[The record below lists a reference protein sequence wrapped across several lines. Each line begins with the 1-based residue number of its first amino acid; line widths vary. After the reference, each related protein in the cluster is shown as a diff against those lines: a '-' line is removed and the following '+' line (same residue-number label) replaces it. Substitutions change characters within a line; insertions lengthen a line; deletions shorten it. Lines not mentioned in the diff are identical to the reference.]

1 MKKLFAVLI
10 CVLVGAPV
18 AFASSIH
25 WRKTLTELTD
35 NATYT
40 TSPNH
45 PETGDRGIVLGDN
58 GTAFYYYDTAWHES
72 PVGSDNKT
80 VQSARLGGTGQDSTS
95 WTGCYPKLMSGT
107 WACDD
112 NMSAMRNFL
121 GLEIGTDVLAPNGS
135 GASLTSVNASTIDV
149 IGDGGS
155 SSGNML
161 FITSSGTG
169 KTLYYASGL
178 TYNAFLDWTLGT
190 FVTGASTDAM
200 LALSGTSLLAGG
212 TDTNV
217 DINITPKGSGEVN
230 LPKVDIDAG
239 AIDGTAIGGTT
250 PAAGAF
256 TSLSASSTVSGTGIT
271 ALFASPPAIGG
282 TAPAA
287 ISGTTGTFSG
297 AVTASQ
303 FDVTRT
309 TDPQQVQLY
318 EGTGDGNE
326 SVTITTA
333 AMSGDATVTFTKS
346 LAFTGTMTD
355 GKLCTYT
362 SSGNVIACNT
372 SAEGSGDMLAANNL
386 DDVDNATAARRNLGL
401 EIGVDVPGIDPSL
414 TNDTVV
420 CVNSSENIGDC
431 SNLTW
436 DGNELDVN
444 GGIQLGGSTG
454 GSFVSNNGTFTLTG
468 SGDGADETINIDLNT
483 TSNTAI
489 ISSTTDVATVDFSAL
504 NLVSTGYIQ
513 GKIKIDSD
521 ADGEDNATM
530 AAAGMYGTLFIATGA
545 GTWILPTAVAGMY
558 LCLTDSGTAHDLIL
572 DCQGTDTIALKG
584 TEGSAGV
591 GITNASGST
600 TGDFVCVVATAANKW
615 STMGMQGTWA
625 SQ

>member
-1 MKKLFAVLI
+1 MKRLLVILFVILLSSPCQAVLLLDGNVPPG
-10 CVLVGAPV
+10 CTVSAG
-18 AFASSIH
+18 
-25 WRKTLTELTD
+25 TLTC
-35 NATYT
+35 
-40 TSPNH
+40 
-45 PETGDRGIVLGDN
+45 TGFV
-58 GTAFYYYDTAWHES
+58 
-72 PVGSDNKT
+72 
-80 VQSARLGGTGQDSTS
+80 
-95 WTGCYPKLMSGT
+95 
-107 WACDD
+107 
-112 NMSAMRNFL
+112 
-121 GLEIGTDVLAPNGS
+121 GS
-135 GASLTSVNASTIDV
+135 GA
-149 IGDGGS
+149 
-155 SSGNML
+155 
-161 FITSSGTG
+161 
-169 KTLYYASGL
+169 GL
-178 TYNAFLDWTLGT
+178 TGVGGNDTEITRLASAEKANA
-190 FVTGASTDAM
+190 A
-200 LALSGTSLLAGG
+200 
-212 TDTNV
+212 
-217 DINITPKGSGEVN
+217 TPV
-230 LPKVDIDAG
+230 
-239 AIDGTAIGGTT
+239 
-250 PAAGAF
+250 
-256 TSLSASSTVSGTGIT
+256 
-271 ALFASPPAIGG
+271 
-282 TAPAA
+282 
-287 ISGTTGTFSG
+287 SGTTGTFSG
-297 AVTASQ
+297 AIMASE

-318 EGTGDGNE
+318 EGIGDGNE

-420 CVNSSENIGDC
+420 CVNSSGNIGDC

-545 GTWILPTAVAGMY
+545 GTWILPTAVAGMS